1 MKRIA
6 TFLILTTLGGAPLCA
21 MPSQI
26 TFQGT
31 LKQQGVP
38 VNTTKNMQ
46 FSFVDSS
53 GNPIQGTTLIS
64 VANVQVTN
72 GLFAVQLPIDATIPW
87 EQYTPFIRVYVE
99 GQTLMPDQP
108 INSNMYAVAA
118 IPQGMIAMFANS
130 CPVGWSEVTNLRGR
144 FPVGADPNN
153 PSQFTVGGTGGALT
167 HNHTAG
173 PGSFIGSGPYNST
186 FNMSGYGGTP
196 YGIGTDI
203 SHGHLIS
210 SASSLP
216 PYLTVVFCQKL

>member
-6 TFLILTTLGGAPLCA
+6 TFLIWTTLGTAPLCA

-46 FSFVDSS
+46 FSFVDNT
-53 GNPIQGTTLIS
+53 GNPIPGTTLIS
-64 VANVQVTN
+64 IANVQVTN

-99 GQTLMPDQP
+99 GQTLQPDQP
-108 INSNMYAVAA
+108 LNANLYAVSA
-118 IPQGMIAMFANS
+118 IPQGMIAMFAGPCPTGWTRFSALDNS
-130 CPVGWSEVTNLRGR
+130 
-144 FPVGADPNN
+144 FPMGGA
-153 PSQFTVGGTGGALT
+153 SYGTTGGSTT
-167 HNHTAG
+167 HSHTLLEDSNQSCGDAPSRVG
-173 PGSFIGSGPYNST
+173 VASSGGYLENFPWGSCNFGFNST
-186 FNMSGYGGTP
+186 KDTTTN
-196 YGIGTDI
+196 
-203 SHGHLIS
+203 
-210 SASSLP
+210 ASNLP